1 METRSQRGPAILGAA
16 SALVLI
22 VSMFLD
28 WYRLD
33 LPERI
38 AGREIDVPTFN
49 AFEGLE
55 RSDVALVV
63 AAVVALVVAGLLLAR
78 VLVDSPAPAL
88 GLFATGLFALAVLI
102 YRGSSRPARFVF
114 EDEVGTTLQ
123 IGWYVALAAAVGITL
138 AGLLAY
144 LAGPR
149 LRLDL
154 DEFDE
159 KEESGAEARR
169 EST

>member
-1 METRSQRGPAILGAA
+1 METRSQKGPAVLGAV
-16 SALVLI
+16 SALILI
-22 VSMFLD
+22 ASMFLD

-38 AGREIDVPTFN
+38 AGRDIDVPTFS

-55 RSDVALVV
+55 RSDVALVL
-63 AAVVALVVAGLLLAR
+63 AAVLALAIAGLLLAR
-78 VLVDSPAPAL
+78 VLADSPLPGLAL
-88 GLFATGLFALAVLI
+88 LGAGLFALAVVV

-114 EDEVGTTLQ
+114 GQEVDTVLQ
-123 IGWYVALAAAVGITL
+123 VGWYLALASAAAMAL

-149 LRLDL
+149 LQLEV
-154 DEFDE
+154 DEE
-159 KEESGAEARR
+159 EESGAEPRR
-169 EST
+169 ESD